1 MTASGRFEEV
11 GAEGSA
17 GRGRDQGPPGAG
29 LLRWVPAVL
38 ITAVMAAG
46 LALCTLLP
54 LPLGDPD
61 EGLLRMD
68 WRLRGEESG
77 PCLRPL
83 EEEQAAA
90 PAHMRNPDA
99 CLGALPPYRLVVT
112 VDGEVRVDER
122 VRGGGARQDRPLTVY
137 RELAL
142 TPGRRVVEGSFF
154 REDGE
159 AGAVEL
165 QVRDTVE
172 VDAGRILLL
181 VRRQDTG
188 ALEIRPPVR

>member
-1 MTASGRFEEV
+1 MTAPDGSRGTAAGSGI
-11 GAEGSA
+11 GWK
-17 GRGRDQGPPGAG
+17 GRGNGMAAG
-29 LLRWVPAVL
+29 LLRWGAAVL
-38 ITAVMAAG
+38 VTGAMAAG

-54 LPLGDPD
+54 LPLEEPQ

-77 PCLRPL
+77 PCLRPSD
-83 EEEQAAA
+83 EAQAAA
-90 PAHMRNPDA
+90 PAHMQNPDA

-112 VDGEVRVDER
+112 VDGEVRVEER
-122 VRGGGARQDRPLTVY
+122 VRGGGARRDRPLTVY
-137 RELAL
+137 GELPL
-142 TPGRRVVEGSFF
+142 TPGRRVVEASFF

-172 VDAGRILLL
+172 VEAGRILLL

-188 ALEIRPPVR
+188 ALEIRSPVR

>member
-1 MTASGRFEEV
+1 MKAPERFGEV
-11 GAEGSA
+11 GSGGDHGK
-17 GRGRDQGPPGAG
+17 GRGEGPRGAG
-29 LLRWVPAVL
+29 PLRWGPAVL
-38 ITAVMAAG
+38 MTALLAAG

-54 LPLGDPD
+54 MSLDGPD

-77 PCLRPL
+77 PCLRPS
-83 EEEQAAA
+83 EEERGAA

-112 VDGEVRVDER
+112 VDDEVRVDER
-122 VRGGGARQDRPLTVY
+122 IRGGGARQDRPLTVY

-142 TPGRRVVEGSFF
+142 APGHRVVEASFF

-165 QVRDTVE
+165 QLQDTVE
-172 VDAGRILLL
+172 VEAGRILLL

-188 ALEIRPPVR
+188 VLEIREPVR